1 MKTNKALTRLEKII
15 ITLPPIAFLIRK
27 SKEIHLPGF
36 RGIPLFDVVVFFIDQ
51 VKKIGLNDR
60 AAAISFNLI
69 MALPATIL
77 FIFSILPYFPE
88 FLDLRFQV
96 LSLITDLSPSSG
108 TRKFIED
115 LLDDLMDRNVG
126 VFSFGFILLVLY
138 ASNAMM
144 AFIRT
149 FDRSIQENKVFFL
162 HQRWR
167 AIKLTTILIVLILST
182 TLIMLGQEQLSTLIR
197 KIFHVK
203 RKTFLPWFNAFNAIR
218 WFIIVGLFFYGIA
231 FIYKYAP
238 SVKERWKLV
247 SPGSLLATTLTLGT
261 TIIFSYW
268 VNHFA
273 AYNKIYGSIG
283 TVLIIMLLIYI
294 NALILLIGFELN
306 VSITYLTKHAAERK
320 HKENTTITKQKLI

>member
-1 MKTNKALTRLEKII
+1 MTRLEKII
-15 ITLPPIAFLIRK
+15 ITLPPIAFVIRK
-27 SKEIHLPGF
+27 SKEIYLPGF

-51 VKKIGLNDR
+51 VKKIGFNDR

-96 LSLITDLSPSSG
+96 LSLIKELSPSSG
-108 TRKFIED
+108 TRKFIEG

-149 FDRSIQENKVFFL
+149 FDKSIQENKVYFL

-182 TLIMLGQEQLSTLIR
+182 TLIMLGQEQLTSLIR
-197 KIFHVK
+197 KIFHIK
-203 RKTFLPWFNAFNAIR
+203 RKTFLPYFNAIR

-238 SVKERWKLV
+238 SVKERWRLI
-247 SPGSLLATTLTLGT
+247 SPGSLLATALTLGT

-268 VNHFA
+268 VNNFA

-294 NALILLIGFELN
+294 NVLILLIGFELN

-320 HKENTTITKQKLI
+320 QKESTAIAKQKLI

>member
-1 MKTNKALTRLEKII
+1 LTKLEKII
-15 ITLPPIAFLIRK
+15 ITFPPIAFLIRK
-27 SKEIHLPGF
+27 SKQIIIPGF
-36 RGIPLFDVVVFFIDQ
+36 RGIPLFYVVAFFSEQ

-69 MALPATIL
+69 MALPATML

-88 FLDLRFQV
+88 FLDLKAQV
-96 LSLITDLSPSSG
+96 LTLIKELSPSSG
-108 TRKFIED
+108 TRIFIQD
-115 LLDDLMDRNVG
+115 LLDDLMDQNVG
-126 VFSFGFILLVLY
+126 VFSFGFILLMYY

-144 AFIRT
+144 AFIST
-149 FDRSIQENKVFFL
+149 FDKSIQEKKVFFF

-167 AIKLTTILIVLILST
+167 AIKLTVILIILILST
-182 TLIMLGQEQLSTLIR
+182 TLIMLGQEQLTTLIR
-197 KIFHVK
+197 KAFHIK
-203 RKTFLPWFNAFNAIR
+203 RKTFLPWFNAIR

-238 SVKERWKLV
+238 SVQERWKLV

-261 TIIFSYW
+261 TILFSYW

-306 VSITYLTKHAAERK
+306 VSITYLTKQAAERK
-320 HKENTTITKQKLI
+320 RKEAAALKA

>member
-1 MKTNKALTRLEKII
+1 M
-15 ITLPPIAFLIRK
+15 IRK
-27 SKEIHLPGF
+27 SKEIYLPGF

-69 MALPATIL
+69 MALPATML

-88 FLDLRFQV
+88 FLDLKVQV
-96 LSLITDLSPSSG
+96 LTLIKELSPSSG
-108 TRKFIED
+108 TRIFIQD
-115 LLDDLMDRNVG
+115 LLDDLMDQNVG
-126 VFSFGFILLVLY
+126 VFSFGFILLIFY

-149 FDRSIQENKVFFL
+149 FDKSIQEKKVFFL

-182 TLIMLGQEQLSTLIR
+182 TLIMLGQEQLTSLIR
-197 KIFHVK
+197 KIFHIK
-203 RKTFLPWFNAFNAIR
+203 RKTFLPYFNAIR

-238 SVKERWKLV
+238 SVKERWRLI
-247 SPGSLLATTLTLGT
+247 SPGSLLATVLTLGT

-320 HKENTTITKQKLI
+320 QKENSAITKQKLT

>member
-1 MKTNKALTRLEKII
+1 MTRLEKII
-15 ITLPPIAFLIRK
+15 ITLPPIAFVIRK

-36 RGIPLFDVVVFFIDQ
+36 RGVPLFDVVVFFMDQ

-60 AAAISFNLI
+60 AAAIAFNLI
-69 MALPATIL
+69 MALPATML
-77 FIFSILPYFPE
+77 FIFSLLPYFPE
-88 FLDLRFQV
+88 FLDLKVQV
-96 LSLITDLSPSSG
+96 LYLIKELSPSSG
-108 TRKFIED
+108 TRKFIQD
-115 LLDDLMDRNVG
+115 LLDDLMDQNVG
-126 VFSFGFILLVLY
+126 VFSFGFILLIFY

-149 FDRSIQENKVFFL
+149 FDKSIQENKVYFL

-182 TLIMLGQEQLSTLIR
+182 TLIMLGQEQLTTLIR
-197 KIFHVK
+197 KIFHIK
-203 RKTFLPWFNAFNAIR
+203 RKTFLPYFNAIR

-231 FIYKYAP
+231 LIYKYAP
-238 SVKERWKLV
+238 SVKERWRLI
-247 SPGSLLATTLTLGT
+247 SPGSLLATALTLGT

-268 VNHFA
+268 VNNFA

-294 NALILLIGFELN
+294 NVLILLIGFELN

-320 HKENTTITKQKLI
+320 QKESSAIAKQKLI

>member
-1 MKTNKALTRLEKII
+1 MTRLEKII

-27 SKEIHLPGF
+27 SKDITIPGF
-36 RGIPLFDVVVFFIDQ
+36 RGIPIFDVIIFFSQQ
-51 VKKIGLNDR
+51 VKKIGLNER
-60 AAAISFNLI
+60 AAAIAFNLI
-69 MALPATIL
+69 MALPALML
-77 FIFSILPYFPE
+77 FIFSIVPYFPE
-88 FLDLRFQV
+88 FFDLQEQI
-96 LSLITDLSPSSG
+96 LSLFKDISPSSKTYG
-108 TRKFIED
+108 FIVG
-115 LLDDLMDRNVG
+115 LLDDLMKQNVG
-126 VFSFGFILLVLY
+126 VFSSGFILLLFY

-149 FDRSIQENKVFFL
+149 FDKSIQENKVFFL

-167 AIKLTTILIVLILST
+167 AIKLTTILILLIIST
-182 TLIMLGQEQLSTLIR
+182 TLVMLGQEVLLSL
-197 KIFHVK
+197 VK
-203 RKTFLPWFNAFNAIR
+203 KLFKFKHKTHLPWVNGLR

-238 SVKERWKLV
+238 SVKERWKLI
-247 SPGSLLATTLTLGT
+247 SPGSILATMLTLTT
-261 TIIFSYW
+261 TVIFSYW

-306 VSITYLTKHAAERK
+306 VSITYLNQKAVERK
-320 HKENTTITKQKLI
+320 LTAQKSVD